1 MRRAKIVCTIGP
13 ASESPEM
20 LRKLITAGLDVAR
33 LNFSHGTHEQHART
47 ITAIREAAAAGSRPI
62 AILQDLQGP
71 RIRIGNLM
79 APISVES
86 GQTITLTINADA
98 CDGAIPVTY
107 SHLPADM
114 KPGDRILIDDGSL
127 ELAVE
132 ELSKQTIRCRV
143 VIGGGIRAHK
153 SMKLPGGSVSAPA
166 LGAKDPDGMCLG

>member
-1 MRRAKIVCTIGP
+1 P
-13 ASESPEM
+13 
-20 LRKLITAGLDVAR
+20 GLDVAR

-47 ITAIREAAAAGSRPI
+47 ITAIREAAAAASRPI
-62 AILQDLQGP
+62 AILPSLQGP
-71 RIRIGNLM
+71 RLRIGNLM

-132 ELSKQTIRCRV
+132 ELSKQTIRCGV
-143 VIGGGIRAHK
+143 VIGGTMPVDK
-153 SMKLPGGSVSAPA
+153 DVDLPRGYV
-166 LGAKDPDGMCLG
+166 